1 MFLNKVPFLRV
12 VASVLCLLTVMGCNK
27 YLDLKP
33 NPKQVEPTTLNDL
46 QALMDSYESVNIS
59 CPALLVVASDEYYLL
74 PGTYTS
80 RIVDVQNNYIWNAD
94 ATDIIGWQRTYQGI
108 YYCNLVLDRLEDIS
122 NAGSNL
128 AAYNNIKGQALF
140 FRGFINWHLAQ
151 LYCKP
156 YAMENLGAPGIALRT
171 RPDITI
177 KTARSTIE
185 QTYSQ
190 IINDLKAALELLPD
204 KSIGITRPAKAAA
217 YGALARTYLSMRDYN
232 NSAIYADS
240 SLKKVGLLIDY
251 NTVSTTSTS
260 PFDPYSG
267 VNPEDLLLA
276 VLPASGVPTSSS
288 LVDTVLYASYDS
300 TDLRKTIFF
309 AAGNGGYY
317 LKGSYAGGA
326 SGFNGIATDEMYLI
340 RSECA
345 ARNGNKDSA
354 LADVNRLLVKRY
366 KTNKYTPLTTANTP
380 DVLAKILIERRK
392 ELVYRGLR
400 WSDIR
405 RLNMDGANI
414 TLKRDLSGTSYTLP
428 ANDLRTV
435 MLIPREVINQTSIEQ
450 NPR

>member
-1 MFLNKVPFLRV
+1 MFLNKVPYLHV
-12 VASVLCLLTVMGCNK
+12 VATVLCLLTVMGCNK

-204 KSIGITRPAKAAA
+204 KSIGITRPAKAAV

-251 NTVSTTSTS
+251 NTLSTTSTS
-260 PFDPYSG
+260 P
-267 VNPEDLLLA
+267 
-276 VLPASGVPTSSS
+276 SSS
-288 LVDTVLYASYDS
+288 CQRCAYFKLPGRYCVVCQ
-300 TDLRKTIFF
+300 LRQ
-309 AAGNGGYY
+309 YRP
-317 LKGSYAGGA
+317 S
-326 SGFNGIATDEMYLI
+326 
-340 RSECA
+340 
-345 ARNGNKDSA
+345 KDHF
-354 LADVNRLLVKRY
+354 LCCRQWR
-366 KTNKYTPLTTANTP
+366 
-380 DVLAKILIERRK
+380 ILPER
-392 ELVYRGLR
+392 
-400 WSDIR
+400 
-405 RLNMDGANI
+405 
-414 TLKRDLSGTSYTLP
+414 
-428 ANDLRTV
+428 
-435 MLIPREVINQTSIEQ
+435 
-450 NPR
+450 